1 MPAIEGIVLMLET
14 QFDADTIPEAA
25 IADAS
30 ASDERSVDIYVPSFL
45 ASQFWLSYTI
55 NPAMLAP
62 AHAPTKYMFFKLL
75 LDGECVVSW
84 GVGEKD
90 EWKGKTMWAFFRG
103 EDNGGWRTVDK
114 RAFFFRPTGDDQD
127 FDVLAY
133 RARGRRQA
141 CRQFDDM
148 PPPGETGFDLLNWG
162 RLKEHHPQTFYQY
175 ALMDPVDQPYATF
188 RYHIRGGPHVKARR
202 SDQRPERYS
211 SDDSYLDADDHLEG
225 VADELPDPVQLRRL
239 SYPPSI
245 RLTPTSSST
254 EPSSPTKLDP
264 DLPAPPEIGLSTI
277 LDPEPSVS
285 AGLPPT
291 STSPATSEPALETPD
306 ESEKERLSSVDTV
319 LRRHFVR
326 TPTPVVTDQH
336 ATATPPS
343 SLRKRSGAKIKE
355 WFGSVSKRR
364 ATRSTSPIHPAL
376 SHKASSAS
384 FS

>member
-1 MPAIEGIVLMLET
+1 VCDAYSTRKADHSAGLIRTSTSVKLWVASCTAICTCITKTQVLQQYNEQVILWHT
-14 QFDADTIPEAA
+14 VT
-25 IADAS
+25 
-30 ASDERSVDIYVPSFL
+30 RVIY
-45 ASQFWLSYTI
+45 
-55 NPAMLAP
+55 M
-62 AHAPTKYMFFKLL
+62 K
-75 LDGECVVSW
+75 
-84 GVGEKD
+84 
-90 EWKGKTMWAFFRG
+90 
-103 EDNGGWRTVDK
+103 
-114 RAFFFRPTGDDQD
+114 
-127 FDVLAY
+127 
-133 RARGRRQA
+133 
-141 CRQFDDM
+141 
-148 PPPGETGFDLLNWG
+148 
-162 RLKEHHPQTFYQY
+162 
-175 ALMDPVDQPYATF
+175 
-188 RYHIRGGPHVKARR
+188 
-202 SDQRPERYS
+202 
-211 SDDSYLDADDHLEG
+211 
-225 VADELPDPVQLRRL
+225 
-239 SYPPSI
+239 
-245 RLTPTSSST
+245 
-254 EPSSPTKLDP
+254 
-264 DLPAPPEIGLSTI
+264 TI